1 METSISN
8 EAKKLNL
15 EELSKEELIKKC
27 KGLLT
32 IAQKAK
38 QAKDI
43 LQEENTKLKHE
54 LTNKSK
60 NDAAEELVES
70 LTQQKL
76 SLVNTIED
84 LKTRNSS
91 LDSKLQIFEKELK
104 NCQEKLNTADNESI
118 SYKRQVTRLTDE
130 NEQLITHLDSL
141 EKQIDELNKI
151 GIQQRQQLLELESK
165 ARDSKNAIE
174 ENKVTE
180 LQCMLSVSLE
190 EVKKLKSEN
199 SSLNEKIE
207 NLNISLSEKNKN
219 IFIISEELKS
229 KCDTLDKV
237 TVELNELQNV
247 KEARNEILE
256 DYEKLKAH
264 CKELTEANK
273 LLLKDMETSR
283 QLEEQITEC
292 QDLNN
297 RLKEKLKLYHSKIIK
312 FAGSAKVLKEEKNTI
327 LQLFKKYTDQ
337 VKEWKERLNIASE
350 SLVALVNTVQCE
362 NEKLKEDIIILK
374 QEDISRQLDQAID
387 LKQELNETISN
398 YELQLKTLKQENEA
412 EVNIIRKKLEDSTK
426 TIDEHKNKI
435 EILNT
440 EKEHINKDLI
450 SQKNMNNDLSKEIV
464 SIKNENDRLIKAL
477 NEYEANI
484 SKETQSLLNSNE
496 ELKSQID
503 LLLSEKRSIDII
515 VKQNDV
521 SNKRQLEDYQ
531 NKLVESEKHLSD
543 LQAQLKKY
551 EDDEKKLA
559 EKSSEEI
566 MKLVEENKK
575 LSELNNALQEKVEE
589 FHTKRLNMSHN
600 ESQTN
605 DDLIPTNELE
615 EQIVNLK
622 RENTELLSEMN
633 EMNQALKERGENI
646 SKLQAHCEE
655 VMKKL
660 QIYETQA
667 NKNVDSISEK
677 EEIIKNLTEE
687 ISSLRKNES
696 NYSNEHAKFDFV
708 KEDEVNRLKSEIEN
722 LKEKLSSTLETSYA
736 ESETMSTSTVSR
748 TEDMNRLRDLEGSWE
763 ERYGKLRNLAIKLK
777 GKIRELSN
785 TLVKEQTERDEL
797 QKKLSTNL
805 KTIQTLQNQSDKLQ
819 DELENSKQECKQY
832 LNRLNTIAEDI
843 SKDKQS
849 LVNKDDVISE
859 LKKEIDTLK
868 NEKQSTESWKKQVS
882 GKVQMLRK
890 ELEANNLLKKDFENK
905 ITKLTAEFEAKEQAL
920 KAEIESHKQTKSLL
934 DASNNECKKNSV
946 LNLEMQD
953 YERSVKETA
962 KKLEKQQE
970 QMTKWKGQVESQKS
984 TINALREQNKMLEE
998 RVQEAENNLSS
1009 VTTEINTYKK
1019 KVAQLE
1025 EEIQQKEEKIQDI
1038 NQLLE
1043 TSRSETEELSTEL
1056 SKVIAEHQKTNN
1068 ILKSERDLLRS
1079 QTLGFQQNL
1088 REAQDALKL
1097 KEDELV
1103 VIRNEYEGYKVRAQ
1117 SVLRQNQN
1125 RDVGLEEKLT
1135 EQVASLNVQNSQLT
1149 GQLEKCV

>member
-1 METSISN
+1 MLRMDTSISN
-8 EAKKLNL
+8 EAKKSNL

-43 LQEENTKLKHE
+43 LQEENSKLKQE
-54 LTNKSK
+54 LVNKNK
-60 NDAAEELVES
+60 DDATEELVES

-84 LKTRNSS
+84 LKARNSS
-91 LDSKLQIFEKELK
+91 LDSKLQIFENELK
-104 NCQEKLNTADNESI
+104 TCQEKLNTADNESV

-165 ARDSKNAIE
+165 ARDNKNVADDSKIA
-174 ENKVTE
+174 E
-180 LQCMLSVSLE
+180 LQSMLSVSLE

-199 SSLNEKIE
+199 VSLNEKIE

-219 IFIISEELKS
+219 IVVISEELKS
-229 KCDTLDKV
+229 KCDILDKV
-237 TVELNELQNV
+237 TVELNGLENV
-247 KEARNEILE
+247 K
-256 DYEKLKAH
+256 
-264 CKELTEANK
+264 CKELTKANEI
-273 LLLKDMETSR
+273 LLKGKETVQ
-283 QLEEQITEC
+283 QLEERVTEL
-292 QDLNN
+292 QDYND

-312 FAGSAKVLKEEKNTI
+312 FAGNAKALKEEKNVV

-337 VKEWKERLNIASE
+337 VKEWKEQLDNASR
-350 SLVALVNTVQCE
+350 SLVAVVNTVQDE
-362 NEKLKEDIIILK
+362 NAKLKEDIIILK
-374 QEDISRQLDQAID
+374 QEDISRQLDQEID
-387 LKQELNETISN
+387 LKQELNETVSN
-398 YELQLKTLKQENEA
+398 YESQLKTLREENEA
-412 EVNIIRKKLEDSTK
+412 EVDIIRKKLEDSMR
-426 TIDEHKNKI
+426 TIDEYRNQI
-435 EILNT
+435 EILST
-440 EKEHINKDLI
+440 DKEDVGKNLI
-450 SQKNMNNDLSKEIV
+450 SQIDKNGDLSNEIVSMKNENDGLIKELNEYKANNSDLSKEM
-464 SIKNENDRLIKAL
+464 K
-477 NEYEANI
+477 
-484 SKETQSLLNSNE
+484 SLLDFNG
-496 ELKSQID
+496 ELKNQID
-503 LLLSEKRSIDII
+503 ELISEKKSINII
-515 VKQNDV
+515 
-521 SNKRQLEDYQ
+521 NKENETGNKKQLEVYQ
-531 NKLVESEKHLSD
+531 NKLSESERLATE
-543 LQAQLKKY
+543 LRAQLKKY
-551 EDDEKKLA
+551 EDDEIKLA

-566 MKLVEENKK
+566 MKLVEENRE
-575 LSELNNALQEKVEE
+575 LVDLNNALQEKVEE
-589 FHTKRLNMSHN
+589 FRSKRLNISHN
-600 ESQTN
+600 ETQTS
-605 DDLIPTNELE
+605 DDLIPSGESE
-615 EQIVNLK
+615 EQIINLR

-646 SKLQAHCEE
+646 SKLEAHCEE
-655 VMKKL
+655 IMKKL

-677 EEIIKNLTEE
+677 EEIIKNLTAE
-687 ISSLRKNES
+687 ISSLKNSENIS
-696 NYSNEHAKFDFV
+696 NNGNAKSDPV
-708 KEDEVNRLKSEIEN
+708 REDEINRLRSEIEN
-722 LKEKLSSTLETSYA
+722 LKEKLSSNLETSYA

-763 ERYGKLRNLAIKLK
+763 ERYGKLRTLAIKLK

-785 TLVKEQTERDEL
+785 TLTKEQTEKEEL
-797 QKKLSTNL
+797 QKKLTANL
-805 KTIQTLQNQSDKLQ
+805 KSIQTLQNQSDKLE
-819 DELENSKQECKQY
+819 DELETSKQECKQY

-849 LVNKDDVISE
+849 LVNKDDIISD

-868 NEKQSTESWKKQVS
+868 TEKQSTENWKKQVS
-882 GKVQMLRK
+882 GKVQTLRK

-905 ITKLTAEFEAKEQAL
+905 ITKLTADLEAKEQAL
-920 KAEIESHKQTKSLL
+920 KAEIENHKQTKSLL

-998 RVQEAENNLSS
+998 RVQEAEDNLNS

-1019 KVAQLE
+1019 KVVQLE
-1025 EEIQQKEEKIQDI
+1025 EEIQQKEDKIQSV
-1038 NQLLE
+1038 NRLLE

-1056 SKVIAEHQKTNN
+1056 SKVIAEHQKTNG
-1068 ILKSERDLLRS
+1068 ILKGERDHLRS
-1079 QTLGFQQNL
+1079 QTLGLQQNL
-1088 REAQDALKL
+1088 REAHDALKL

-1135 EQVASLNVQNSQLT
+1135 EEVANLKVQNAQLT
-1149 GQLEKCV
+1149 SELEKSL